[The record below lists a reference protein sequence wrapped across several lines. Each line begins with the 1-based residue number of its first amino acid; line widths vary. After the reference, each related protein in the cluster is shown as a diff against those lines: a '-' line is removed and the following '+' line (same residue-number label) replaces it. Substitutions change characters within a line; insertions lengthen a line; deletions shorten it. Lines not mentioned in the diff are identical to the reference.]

1 MNDVDKI
8 IKEYTVK
15 SNTEADAQVVSEN
28 SQLKFN
34 PAKKNTSER
43 TYIPDSDYEE
53 EENTDNYI
61 DLAKKKIQNKLAVNT
76 IIVFSLMFI
85 WIAIFLLVL
94 PRETY
99 SDSEKRELATMPK
112 FSVESFFEGKFTDG
126 ITEYYSDTV
135 PFREAIKN
143 IANTITDMYGVRV
156 DDAKIHG
163 VVIPP
168 TNDDEDVFI
177 TTAQRTEP
185 PVISED
191 DTSEITDV
199 SDEVST
205 DTQTSLSPDQ
215 TIPND
220 IEEYDPND
228 DNKTDI
234 VNNGILVLEN
244 QGLMLYG
251 GGISSG
257 TKYAG
262 YINRYRQDLGSH
274 VNIYSMV
281 IPTAAEFYMPSE
293 YAGYSKSQLSN
304 LNNIINN
311 LSPSV
316 KVVDAY
322 SALAAH
328 TDEKIY
334 MRTDHH
340 WSSMGAYYAAQEFCK
355 QAGVNFNA
363 DLSTQ
368 YDKVVINNYVGSLY
382 GYTNDIALK
391 NNPEDFIYYKPKNS
405 YETTYYY
412 YEYPNAPF
420 KASLFNTKVSL
431 ALSYCVY
438 MGGDN
443 LVTRI
448 ETDVDNG
455 RKLAIFKDSFGNAL
469 VPFMVGSFEEIHVLD
484 IRYFPHNAIDYINY
498 YGITDVLF
506 ANNIFAAT
514 SGLGGNLNVLRTQ
527 ADYSGQAIWGEPIEV
542 TTPATTTTTAP
553 PPETTTTT
561 PGISFGTGEQ
571 TSQTEMTTTT
581 ITTTQEPVVIIPA

>member
-1 MNDVDKI
+1 MNDVDNI
-8 IKEYTVK
+8 IKEYTKK
-15 SNTEADAQVVSEN
+15 SNVEAEAEIKSE
-28 SQLKFN
+28 SSELKFN
-34 PAKKNTSER
+34 PAKKNTAGR
-43 TYIPDSDYEE
+43 MYIPDDDET
-53 EENTDNYI
+53 ENIDNYMDI
-61 DLAKKKIQNKLAVNT
+61 AKKKIHNKICVNT
-76 IIVFSLMFI
+76 IIVFSLIFI
-85 WIAIFLLVL
+85 WIAIFLLIL

-99 SDSEKRELATMPK
+99 SDSEKRELATMPA
-112 FSVESFFEGKFTDG
+112 FSVESFFSGEYTDG

-135 PFREAIKN
+135 PFRESIKN
-143 IANTITDMYGVRV
+143 IANIVTDMYGVRV

-168 TNDDEDVFI
+168 TDDEEDEFI

-185 PVISED
+185 SVTENDEITQLTDNTDISEQ
-191 DTSEITDV
+191 TSSGTM
-199 SDEVST
+199 
-205 DTQTSLSPDQ
+205 TSLSPDQ
-215 TIPND
+215 TVPSD
-220 IEEYDPND
+220 MSEYDPND
-228 DNKTDI
+228 ENITDI
-234 VNNGILVLEN
+234 VNNGILVLED

-262 YINRYRQDLGSH
+262 YINKYRQQLPDH
-274 VNIYSMV
+274 VTIYSMV
-281 IPTAAEFYMPSE
+281 VPTAAEFYMPSQ

-316 KVVDAY
+316 EVVDAY

-340 WSSMGAYYAAQEFCK
+340 WSSLGAYYAAQAFCN
-355 QAGVNFNA
+355 QAGVPFNT
-363 DLSTQ
+363 DLETQ
-368 YDKVVINNYVGSLY
+368 YDKVVIPNYVGSLY
-382 GYTNDIALK
+382 GYTNDIKLK

-405 YETTYYY
+405 YETTFYY

-448 ETDVDNG
+448 ETDVHNG

-469 VPFMVGSFEEIHVLD
+469 VPYMVGSFEEIHVLD

-514 SGLGGNLNVLRTQ
+514 SGLGRNLDVLRTQ
-527 ADYSGQAIWGEPIEV
+527 ADYSGQAIWGEEV
-542 TTPATTTTTAP
+542 EITTPATTTPAT

-561 PGISFGTGEQ
+561 PGISFGTGED
-571 TSQTEMTTTT
+571 TNQTEATTTT
-581 ITTTQEPVVIIPA
+581 VTTTQEPVVIIPA